1 MPTPSEAMAVA
12 ALWLRMMTIDPV
24 AIGPLAVCIP
34 HFAQLQ
40 GVKESP
46 PIVLWA

>member
-1 MPTPSEAMAVA
+1 MLTPPETLAVV
-12 ALWLRMMTIDPV
+12 ALWLRMTMINPV

>member
-1 MPTPSEAMAVA
+1 MPAPLETLAVA
-12 ALWLRMMTIDPV
+12 ALWLRMTTIDPV
-24 AIGPLAVCIP
+24 AIGLWPLAYQ
-34 HFAQLQ
+34 FAQLQ

>member
-1 MPTPSEAMAVA
+1 MPTPSEALAVV

-24 AIGPLAVCIP
+24 AIGLWPLAY

>member
-1 MPTPSEAMAVA
+1 MHTPSEALAVA
-12 ALWLRMMTIDPV
+12 VLWLRTMTIDPV
-24 AIGPLAVCIP
+24 AIGHLAACIP
-34 HFAQLQ
+34 QFAQLQ

>member
-1 MPTPSEAMAVA
+1 MLTPSEALAVA
-12 ALWLRMMTIDPV
+12 VLRLRMMTINPI
-24 AIGPLAVCIP
+24 AIGPLAACIP
-34 HFAQLQ
+34 KFAQLQ